1 VLSGVLLIATIFVPI
16 WSISLDAPQYPEGL
30 ELKLHANKISG
41 DVDVINGLNHYIGM
55 KTLHTENFFEF
66 TVLPYILSGFAAFFL
81 ILVFMNKKKG
91 VLIAFVAF
99 MLFAV
104 LSAIDFYRWNY
115 DYGHNLDPTAAIQ
128 VPGMAYQPPMLGFKQ
143 LLNFGA
149 YSFPDTGGW
158 LLFLTALILFVAVA
172 YEYKHRIFKRKN
184 KMTQTSMVLF
194 ALMLVACGPKK
205 MEPIALNKDQ
215 CDFCK
220 MSIADGK
227 YGAELITEKG
237 RIYKFDDLHCMIG
250 FKNENSTNKVQN
262 FFIHNYTRNNQLIPA
277 ETAFYIQ
284 GGELVSP
291 MNGNIAA
298 FATELEADQYAKK
311 MKAQKIS
318 WASIV
323 N

>member
-1 VLSGVLLIATIFVPI
+1 
-16 WSISLDAPQYPEGL
+16 
-30 ELKLHANKISG
+30 
-41 DVDVINGLNHYIGM
+41 
-55 KTLHTENFFEF
+55 
-66 TVLPYILSGFAAFFL
+66 
-81 ILVFMNKKKG
+81 
-91 VLIAFVAF
+91 
-99 MLFAV
+99 
-104 LSAIDFYRWNY
+104 
-115 DYGHNLDPTAAIQ
+115 
-128 VPGMAYQPPMLGFKQ
+128 
-143 LLNFGA
+143 
-149 YSFPDTGGW
+149 
-158 LLFLTALILFVAVA
+158 
-172 YEYKHRIFKRKN
+172 
-184 KMTQTSMVLF
+184 MVLF